1 MTMGSLLD
9 RELREQG
16 LPTQVTVVGSTHM
29 DFIAYMESFPKP
41 GETVTAQSYA
51 SSPGGKGA
59 NQAVTVAKLGARS
72 HFVSRVGTDFVGDML
87 IQNLRKQ
94 HVLTE
99 HVTKDPR
106 DNSGV
111 ALIYVNASGENMIA
125 VAPGVDHQIVPRDIE
140 ESHDLFGRSRV
151 VLSQLEIPLETV
163 EHAMRLGRKMG
174 AVTILNP
181 APATPLPAEVME
193 YVDVLTPNRIEL
205 EVLSG
210 TVIESDKDVVD
221 AAHVLIEKG
230 VKHVVVTLGE
240 RGSMIVAES
249 EYLKVSGL
257 KVDVVDTVGAGDAFS
272 GALAV
277 ALSMSDNVLE
287 AVNFANLVAAI
298 KVTMRGA
305 QTGLPTLSQVIE
317 FSRTRHLPG
326 IPRSFSHT

>member
-1 MTMGSLLD
+1 MGSLLT
-9 RELREQG
+9 RERERG

-41 GETVTAQSYA
+41 GQTVTALSYA
-51 SSPGGKGA
+51 SAPGGKGA

-72 HFVSRVGTDFVGDML
+72 HFVSRVGRDFVGDTL
-87 IQNLRKQ
+87 IQNLRKHQ
-94 HVLTE
+94 VFTDN
-99 HVTKDPR
+99 VTKDPR

-111 ALIYVNASGENMIA
+111 ALIYVDVSGENMIA

-140 ESHDLFGRSRV
+140 ESRDMFSRSRV

-163 EHAMRLGRKMG
+163 EHAMRLGRKIG

-181 APATPLPAEVME
+181 APATPLPANLLE

-205 EVLSG
+205 EALSG
-210 TVIESDKDVVD
+210 TLVDSDKDIID
-221 AAHVLIEKG
+221 SAHVLIAQG

-240 RGSMIVAES
+240 RGAMIVDES
-249 EYLKVSGL
+249 EHLKVPGL
-257 KVDVVDTVGAGDAFS
+257 KVEVVDTVGAGDAFN

-277 ALSMSDNVLE
+277 ALSMGENMLE
-287 AVNFANLVAAI
+287 AVSFANLVAAI

-305 QTGLPTLSQVIE
+305 QAGLPTLSQVIE
-317 FSRTRHLPG
+317 FSRTRRLPG
-326 IPRSFSHT
+326 IPRSFRQA